1 MHLKK
6 YYDNFDYE
14 ELYLHIKEKFE
25 KKDYYS
31 VILYYPVYNQIK
43 TNINADIMYYY
54 SMVNLNYYDN
64 IKNLFDNKVLDI
76 VEHFLTTDVFETKI
90 LFKLLV
96 YCNINIEKLKQ
107 FDSNLKKEYYMDNY
121 YNLYYLINR
130 LNIGNF
136 DIKNNIYELLSQME
150 DDQNFINFVKN
161 HVLNEKTEEAT
172 FNFEKYHNYYVK
184 DDLEIICFNID
195 NIMASCN
202 IIKKNNEVLLVDCG
216 AMIIDDKDYK
226 IDIKEFLSSNNI
238 DISMIKGILITH
250 AHLDHYGS
258 LNFFEESSIPIF
270 MTEITRDLISK
281 SQDEVELSKLN
292 VQIIDENFEYELG
305 NFKFRGIKNGHI
317 IGSVAYLIKNDY
329 YILCSGDILLEEQNT
344 VEGFDF
350 LAIKENIDVLLCEST
365 YGKKTFSLTR
375 KDNEILISTLIK
387 DSIECNLNVFIPAFA
402 IGRTQEL
409 IALKNKF
416 NIPGLMIIDGLSKVL
431 TKYYE
436 EKSLCNR
443 LYNLDIIDNKN
454 NVDEIN
460 FSVPKIVIAS
470 SGMMNKYSTFY
481 KKYFDKVMNTKC
493 VVLKTGYIEYG
504 NYALDMILNSYNV
517 NFYNV
522 SLSAHSSYKDLL
534 KFIKKIHPKILIT
547 NHGNGIEL
555 E

>member
-1 MHLKK
+1 M
-6 YYDNFDYE
+6 
-14 ELYLHIKEKFE
+14 
-25 KKDYYS
+25 
-31 VILYYPVYNQIK
+31 
-43 TNINADIMYYY
+43 
-54 SMVNLNYYDN
+54 
-64 IKNLFDNKVLDI
+64 
-76 VEHFLTTDVFETKI
+76 
-90 LFKLLV
+90 
-96 YCNINIEKLKQ
+96 
-107 FDSNLKKEYYMDNY
+107 
-121 YNLYYLINR
+121 
-130 LNIGNF
+130 
-136 DIKNNIYELLSQME
+136 
-150 DDQNFINFVKN
+150 
-161 HVLNEKTEEAT
+161 
-172 FNFEKYHNYYVK
+172 
-184 DDLEIICFNID
+184 
-195 NIMASCN
+195 
-202 IIKKNNEVLLVDCG
+202 
-216 AMIIDDKDYK
+216 
-226 IDIKEFLSSNNI
+226 
-238 DISMIKGILITH
+238 
-250 AHLDHYGS
+250 
-258 LNFFEESSIPIF
+258 
-270 MTEITRDLISK
+270 
-281 SQDEVELSKLN
+281 
-292 VQIIDENFEYELG
+292 
-305 NFKFRGIKNGHI
+305 
-317 IGSVAYLIKNDY
+317 
-329 YILCSGDILLEEQNT
+329 
-344 VEGFDF
+344 
-350 LAIKENIDVLLCEST
+350 
-365 YGKKTFSLTR
+365 TR